1 MYCVLFLEIVTFTC
15 FPLRS
20 NLTCLS
26 VLSKVLLVDLDYF
39 YILVS
44 FFFML
49 RIKFTMPPKGK
60 RKAPKENQT
69 AKKAKVEKNKLA
81 KYVI

>member
-1 MYCVLFLEIVTFTC
+1 
-15 FPLRS
+15 
-20 NLTCLS
+20 
-26 VLSKVLLVDLDYF
+26 
-39 YILVS
+39 
-44 FFFML
+44 
-49 RIKFTMPPKGK
+49 MPPKGK